1 MKVTEYR
8 SEMHDLLV
16 QVSTRQEE
24 MIHRVGRIEKHLEKI
39 NGKVAEHEASLIKI
53 KTIGMVAVFIIPLT
67 INIIMRLI

>member
-1 MKVTEYR
+1 MKVNEYR

-24 MIHRVGRIEKHLEKI
+24 IIHRVGRIEKHLEKI